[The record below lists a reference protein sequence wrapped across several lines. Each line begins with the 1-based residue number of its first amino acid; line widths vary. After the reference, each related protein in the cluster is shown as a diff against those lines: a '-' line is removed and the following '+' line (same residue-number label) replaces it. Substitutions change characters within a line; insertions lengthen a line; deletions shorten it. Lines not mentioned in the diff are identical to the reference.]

1 MFGFW
6 DWVGGRFSVCSA
18 VGVLPLALHY
28 GFENVQN
35 FLSGVKSVDDHF
47 RSTTDISAN
56 LPVLLGLIGF
66 YNTYIAGY
74 ATRAILP
81 YCQSLLKFP
90 AHIQQLDMESNGK
103 GVTRDGVRLATG
115 VETGPIIFGEPG
127 TNG

>member
-1 MFGFW
+1 M
-6 DWVGGRFSVCSA
+6 
-18 VGVLPLALHY
+18 
-28 GFENVQN
+28 
-35 FLSGVKSVDDHF
+35 DDHF
-47 RSTTDISAN
+47 RSTTEISAN

-103 GVTRDGVRLATG
+103 GVTREGVRLAAG